1 MFYLCP
7 RCRKA
12 YCLKED
18 VFEEQLQEPVREDKP
33 REEDVNS
40 DASKGASESNLVTN
54 EESRDPFHTED
65 RDGPSKLDESPA
77 SKRVRLEAVPTNVLC
92 SGCLGILTDSFILEL
107 SEAIC
112 QELHKA
118 NYERLTTYSLAIS
131 TPLSLI
137 IRRVCV
143 GFYLSENLKISSV
156 QTPAESY
163 AKEALRHALYEQL
176 EPQLVPMSIAESPF
190 QIILK
195 LDHSHSAS
203 ECNLVAET
211 WPDIFSQ
218 GKGKRRRRGP
228 RKGEEWNINAVTLSK
243 ALSSAEPGDFTR
255 DYPLSVEGPC
265 SYSVEFR
272 HSSLFVG
279 GRYCK
284 YSRDLPQTPW
294 IIGGVR
300 KVEVS
305 VQEFIC
311 NPIQQL
317 TRSSEVKFSSSGRED
332 CDVRML
338 GNGRPFLVELLNP
351 RKTALEGAEVA
362 ELQQQI
368 NSSTDLVE
376 VKGLRVLSKQHTA
389 TLKEGEEEKR
399 KLYCALVWAPDGVAE
414 EDMKRL
420 GEMGEVVLHQKTPI
434 RVLHRRSLATRDRTI
449 HSMRGE
455 LVNTHHFRLHLTTQ
469 AGTYI
474 KEFVHGDFGRTQ
486 PNLRTILGQEVDILT
501 LDVQE
506 VLLEWPPQ

>member
-18 VFEEQLQEPVREDKP
+18 AFEEHVQEPVLEDKP
-33 REEDVNS
+33 LEEDANS
-40 DASKGASESNLVTN
+40 DASKGGQIASESNLVTN
-54 EESRDPFHTED
+54 EESRDPLHTEAED
-65 RDGPSKLDESPA
+65 RAVPPKLDVSPA
-77 SKRVRLEAVPTNVLC
+77 SKRARLEAMPSNVHC
-92 SGCLGILTDSFILEL
+92 AGCLGILTDSFILEL

-118 NYERLTTYSLAIS
+118 NYERLNTYSLSIS

-137 IRRVCV
+137 IRRVSV
-143 GFYLSENLKISSV
+143 GFYLSEHLKITSM
-156 QTPAESY
+156 QTPVEAY
-163 AKEALRHALYEQL
+163 VKEALRHALYEQL

-203 ECNLVAET
+203 ECELVAKT

-218 GKGKRRRRGP
+218 GRGKRRRRGP
-228 RKGEEWNINAVTLSK
+228 CSGREWNINAVTLNK
-243 ALSSAEPGDFTR
+243 ALSSAKPEDLTR
-255 DYPLSVEGPC
+255 DYPLSVEEAC

-300 KVEVS
+300 RVEMS

-311 NPIQQL
+311 DPIQQL
-317 TRSSEVKFSSSGRED
+317 TRSSDVKFSSSGRED
-332 CDVRML
+332 CDVQML

-351 RKTALEGAEVA
+351 R
-362 ELQQQI
+362 
-368 NSSTDLVE
+368 
-376 VKGLRVLSKQHTA
+376 
-389 TLKEGEEEKR
+389 
-399 KLYCALVWAPDGVAE
+399 
-414 EDMKRL
+414 
-420 GEMGEVVLHQKTPI
+420 
-434 RVLHRRSLATRDRTI
+434 
-449 HSMRGE
+449 
-455 LVNTHHFRLHLTTQ
+455 
-469 AGTYI
+469 
-474 KEFVHGDFGRTQ
+474 
-486 PNLRTILGQEVDILT
+486 
-501 LDVQE
+501 
-506 VLLEWPPQ
+506 